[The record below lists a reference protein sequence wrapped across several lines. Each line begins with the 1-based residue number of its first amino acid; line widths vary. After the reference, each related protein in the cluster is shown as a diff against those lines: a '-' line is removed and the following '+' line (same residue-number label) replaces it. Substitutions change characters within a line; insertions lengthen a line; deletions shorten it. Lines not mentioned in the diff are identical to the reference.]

1 MGFSWSTFLIEI
13 VNFIVLVWIL
23 RRFLYQ
29 PVLRVIAARQ
39 TAIREE
45 LHSAEEMR
53 KQNDERAKQYES
65 RLADWEAEKA
75 QLRAVSDKE
84 MSDERAKREAKLRGE
99 LQRERERAATVAH
112 AREQE
117 TARSLQQ
124 QAAQDAALFC
134 ARLLSRFA
142 SPDLERELVDA
153 AIADMRA
160 LSEDQCMSLARSF
173 DGRGEAVVTTRY
185 PLDGG
190 RRAALTEALT
200 QCLGRSPKARFEQ
213 SENLLA
219 GLRVDLGTMT
229 LEANIAG
236 ELQWF
241 AQAVHA

>member
-53 KQNDERAKQYES
+53 KQNDERTKRYES

-112 AREQE
+112 ARERDGPKF
-117 TARSLQQ
+117 TAAGRTGCRAILRPPALAVCVSRSRTR
-124 QAAQDAALFC
+124 ASRCGDC
-134 ARLLSRFA
+134 RYARTF
-142 SPDLERELVDA
+142 
-153 AIADMRA
+153 
-160 LSEDQCMSLARSF
+160 
-173 DGRGEAVVTTRY
+173 
-185 PLDGG
+185 
-190 RRAALTEALT
+190 
-200 QCLGRSPKARFEQ
+200 
-213 SENLLA
+213 
-219 GLRVDLGTMT
+219 
-229 LEANIAG
+229 
-236 ELQWF
+236 
-241 AQAVHA
+241 